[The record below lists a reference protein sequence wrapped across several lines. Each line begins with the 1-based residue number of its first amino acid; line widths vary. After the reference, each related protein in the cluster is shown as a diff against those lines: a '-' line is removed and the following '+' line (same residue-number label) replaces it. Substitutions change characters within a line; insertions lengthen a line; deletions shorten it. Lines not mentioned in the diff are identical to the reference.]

1 MVWASPCASK
11 KERARGGN
19 FCARDPSDAG
29 LGSANRDRGSA
40 PLFLPAFSSLAVEL
54 SFKAMTITISSDA
67 VFRQERSSKL
77 TNRGCGIVGGAV
89 SQYSVH
95 ILRDHRDI
103 QVLQSLTVQ
112 DSSRIDHEAIYDWLA
127 ISATNVCHDPP
138 NPSLPA
144 LPNCLR
150 SGNLIISATF
160 GPAVNP

>member
-1 MVWASPCASK
+1 L
-11 KERARGGN
+11 R
-19 FCARDPSDAG
+19 CAREVRYG
-29 LGSANRDRGSA
+29 NGDRGSA

-95 ILRDHRDI
+95 ILCDDRDI

-112 DSSRIDHEAIYDWLA
+112 DSSRIDYEAIYDWLA
-127 ISATNVCHDPP
+127 RSATNVSHDPP

-144 LPNCLR
+144 LPNCVR